1 LLSGS
6 ETRAESRNNLFLS
19 FYEGEFVVKIIYDKI
34 EKFQAH
40 CLRYEVFCQELKWT
54 PENQEMMERDE
65 YDESAIFLGVFKK
78 QERLVAYLRLLL
90 PDKPFML
97 EKVFSMLVEADHVIR
112 HLDDTA
118 EVSRLCV
125 TSDAKHDIIHC
136 GFGVNSITLLLY
148 KGVYHWCL
156 SNAIRYIYLVVEPKL
171 LRLLKIKGYPC
182 RSIGPSKIMPDGV
195 SAVAAMMDWREFET
209 LNAVKNPKMLE
220 WFIQHQQ
227 APFEQQSPLPAV
239 DLLHQVFA

>member
-19 FYEGEFVVKIIYDKI
+19 FYEGEFIVKTIRDEM
-34 EKFQAH
+34 EKRQAYY
-40 CLRYEVFCQELKWT
+40 LRYEIFSQRLKWT
-54 PENQEMMERDE
+54 KGNQEMMERDE

-97 EKVFSMLVEADHVIR
+97 EKVFSMLVGTDHVIR

-125 TSDAKHDIIHC
+125 ASGAKHDIIHC

-148 KGVYHWCL
+148 KGVYHCCL

-209 LNAVKNPKMLE
+209 LSAVRNPKMLE
-220 WFIQHQQ
+220 WFIQYQQ
-227 APFEQQSPLPAV
+227 TPVEQQSPLPAV
-239 DLLHQVFA
+239 DLPHQVFA